1 MTHCF
6 RNVNPWWCIILILS
20 GDISLNPGPSAR
32 NIKACHLYIRSLRN
46 KTSAFSDF
54 VLSNDLDIVGVTET
68 WLRPSDKTEFIVIGD
83 DQIRSSLKSS
93 FPVSLLGNTMEPAES
108 VKNLGVI
115 LDAENSMQRHV
126 ANLCRIS
133 YYHLRELRRVHR
145 YLNHETAVKVANA
158 LVSSRLDYCNSL
170 LYNTKKAYTSRLQR
184 VQNALCRTVCKL
196 NKYCHVTPFLHKLHW
211 LPIHYR
217 ILFKY
222 NLLIYKA
229 IHLSQPS
236 YLSALIRR
244 SDLTRGNR
252 LSISSS
258 KPNKRSGLRS
268 FIAGAPTEWNK
279 LPQAI
284 RTIESISGFR
294 KQLKTYLFRL
304 AYPPP

>member
-1 MTHCF
+1 MG
-6 RNVNPWWCIILILS
+6 NNKLK
-20 GDISLNPGPSAR
+20 LNP
-32 NIKACHLYIRSLRN
+32 
-46 KTSAFSDF
+46 
-54 VLSNDLDIVGVTET
+54 
-68 WLRPSDKTEFIVIGD
+68 DKTEFIVIGD

-115 LDAENSMQRHV
+115 LDAENSMQRHM

-133 YYHLRELRRVHR
+133 YYNLWELRRVRR

-158 LVSSRLDYCNSL
+158 LVSSHLDFCNSL

-184 VQNALCRTVCKL
+184 VQNVLCRTVCKL

-229 IHLSQPS
+229 IHLRQRP
-236 YLSALIRR
+236 YLIRW
-244 SDLTRGNR
+244 SDLTRGNC

-258 KPNKRSGLRS
+258 KPNKHSGLRS

-294 KQLKTYLFRL
+294 K
-304 AYPPP
+304 

>member
-1 MTHCF
+1 MTWMMKPYSKKQLT
-6 RNVNPWWCIILILS
+6 REERIANYRLS
-20 GDISLNPGPSAR
+20 RGR
-32 NIKACHLYIRSLRN
+32 
-46 KTSAFSDF
+46 
-54 VLSNDLDIVGVTET
+54 
-68 WLRPSDKTEFIVIGD
+68 
-83 DQIRSSLKSS
+83 
-93 FPVSLLGNTMEPAES
+93 
-108 VKNLGVI
+108 
-115 LDAENSMQRHV
+115 
-126 ANLCRIS
+126 
-133 YYHLRELRRVHR
+133 R

-229 IHLSQPS
+229 THLSQPP

-252 LSISSS
+252 LSISLS

-284 RTIESISGFR
+284 ESISGFR

>member
-1 MTHCF
+1 M
-6 RNVNPWWCIILILS
+6 RYEKNVPKNFTDPKFSTDKAHIYRSCI
-20 GDISLNPGPSAR
+20 N
-32 NIKACHLYIRSLRN
+32 
-46 KTSAFSDF
+46 
-54 VLSNDLDIVGVTET
+54 TE
-68 WLRPSDKTEFIVIGD
+68 R
-83 DQIRSSLKSS
+83 
-93 FPVSLLGNTMEPAES
+93 
-108 VKNLGVI
+108 
-115 LDAENSMQRHV
+115 
-126 ANLCRIS
+126 
-133 YYHLRELRRVHR
+133 
-145 YLNHETAVKVANA
+145 
-158 LVSSRLDYCNSL
+158 LVRL
-170 LYNTKKAYTSRLQR
+170 
-184 VQNALCRTVCKL
+184 
-196 NKYCHVTPFLHKLHW
+196 KYCHVTPFLHKLHW

-229 IHLSQPS
+229 IHFSQPP
-236 YLSALIRR
+236 YLSALVRR

>member
-1 MTHCF
+1 MFGSKSQCEK
-6 RNVNPWWCIILILS
+6 
-20 GDISLNPGPSAR
+20 LN
-32 NIKACHLYIRSLRN
+32 
-46 KTSAFSDF
+46 
-54 VLSNDLDIVGVTET
+54 
-68 WLRPSDKTEFIVIGD
+68 
-83 DQIRSSLKSS
+83 QS
-93 FPVSLLGNTMEPAES
+93 FPVNILGNLISPIDA
-108 VKNLGVI
+108 VRNLGVWF
-115 LDAENSMQRHV
+115 DSDFSFSCHV
-126 ANLCRIS
+126 M
-133 YYHLRELRRVHR
+133 
-145 YLNHETAVKVANA
+145 K
-158 LVSSRLDYCNSL
+158 
-170 LYNTKKAYTSRLQR
+170 
-184 VQNALCRTVCKL
+184 VCKA
-196 NKYCHVTPFLHKLHW
+196 CFAHVRDVKRLRGHLTHEAALPPFLHKLHW

-229 IHLSQPS
+229 IHLSQPP